1 MIRFCVPLIALMI
14 AFSGVA
20 NAKLVGRV
28 ACHPGTR
35 QLTLKVNLK
44 FRKRPL
50 SVKLPPL
57 RRFTHRKN
65 VLSSRLTTRASSFK
79 KRLSWQK
86 TKLLS

>member
-1 MIRFCVPLIALMI
+1 MIRFCVPLIALML

-20 NAKLVGRV
+20 NAKLVGRWDP
-28 ACHPGTR
+28 AAYAQGKF
-35 QLTLKVNLK
+35 KVQK
-44 FRKRPL
+44 TAVIRKAPAP
-50 SVKLPPL
+50 KKI
-57 RRFTHRKN
+57 HAQKN